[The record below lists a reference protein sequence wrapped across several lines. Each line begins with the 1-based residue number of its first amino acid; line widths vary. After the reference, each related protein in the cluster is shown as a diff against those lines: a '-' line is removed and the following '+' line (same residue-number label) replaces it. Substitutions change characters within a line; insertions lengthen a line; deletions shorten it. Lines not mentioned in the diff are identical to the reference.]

1 VKREPTLCENRK
13 RWGIRGNSRAEKI
26 KTRESDAPG
35 DSPGAS
41 PLSVDDYRR
50 FLFERYTFR
59 VITRLEEINVHIAKW
74 IGGLCGSAVLLW
86 AALYQ
91 FNSALASGTEQEQK
105 GDSPALT
112 IYNQQFAVVRQK
124 LPLDLRSGVNHIQV
138 TDITAHLEPDSV
150 ILRPLD
156 PSRHLQ
162 ILEQNYR
169 NDPVSQQLLLS
180 LYEGKTIDFLE
191 TDKDGT
197 ARTVPGKII
206 RSGYVP
212 HYAALQTYSPQYA
225 AQQAAVAQGSE
236 QPVIEVNGKLQFSLP
251 GQPLFPALADDT
263 VLKPTL
269 SWELLSDKPGAILAE
284 FSYVTGGM
292 NWEASYN
299 VIAPL
304 KSNVLELVGWV
315 TLDNQSGKTFRDAR
329 LKLMAGDVNKV
340 PPPMAMV
347 MGRAGAAAFGV
358 GGGQFGPPVTEK
370 AFDEYHLYTLE
381 HPTTLHD
388 RETKQVEMVRA
399 AGIQSKTLYVYD
411 GLKVEQ
417 NYQNWPMESIR
428 QQESYGIL
436 CNPKV
441 WVMQEFKNSSE
452 NHLGMPLPKGRVRF
466 YRRDDDG
473 QLEFTGENDIDHTA
487 KDETIRLYTGN
498 AFDMTGERSRTD
510 YRADFNARWLDESF
524 EIKLRNHKSEPAE
537 VRIVEHLYRWTNWD
551 IIKNSEPFKKLD
563 SRSMESLVQIPAG
576 GEKTVSYKVH
586 YSW

>member
-1 VKREPTLCENRK
+1 M
-13 RWGIRGNSRAEKI
+13 
-26 KTRESDAPG
+26 
-35 DSPGAS
+35 
-41 PLSVDDYRR
+41 
-50 FLFERYTFR
+50 
-59 VITRLEEINVHIAKW
+59 HIAKR
-74 IGGLCGSAVLLW
+74 IGGLFLSAVLLW
-86 AALYQ
+86 GAPYP
-91 FNSALASGTEQEQK
+91 FNSAFASGAEQEQK
-105 GDSPALT
+105 GCSPSLT

-124 LPLDLRSGVNHIQV
+124 LPLDLRPGVNHIQV

-150 ILRPLD
+150 ILRSLD
-156 PSRHLQ
+156 VGRHLQ

-180 LYEGKTIDFLE
+180 LYEGKAIDFLE

-197 ARTVPGKII
+197 ARTVQGKII

-212 HYAALQTYSPQYA
+212 HYTAFQSYGPQYA
-225 AQQAAVAQGSE
+225 GQQAAVAQGSE

-269 SWELLSDKPGAILAE
+269 SWELLTDKPGATSAE

-299 VIAPL
+299 VIAPP

-340 PPPMAMV
+340 PPPGSVPMSS
-347 MGRAGAAAFGV
+347 AGAISFGMA
-358 GGGQFGPPVTEK
+358 GRQFVPPVTEK
-370 AFDEYHLYTLE
+370 TFDEYHLYTLE

-399 AGIQSKTLYVYD
+399 AGIQSKAVYVYD
-411 GLKVEQ
+411 GFRVDQ

-436 CNPKV
+436 SNPKV

-473 QLEFTGENDIDHTA
+473 RPSGRPQHVPRSLIEPLRPAPAD
-487 KDETIRLYTGN
+487 DEGVLSADVADPHDQYERLH
-498 AFDMTGERSRTD
+498 AE
-510 YRADFNARWLDESF
+510 DESSR
-524 EIKLRNHKSEPAE
+524 ILTYLADPLDRMIMVLRAIEGMKWDDIAILCKRTERT
-537 VRIVEHLYRWTNWD
+537 VRLRYERARGYLRDRILKEQAAYV
-551 IIKNSEPFKKLD
+551 
-563 SRSMESLVQIPAG
+563 RSAQQL
-576 GEKTVSYKVH
+576 
-586 YSW
+586 

>member
-1 VKREPTLCENRK
+1 VPIAQRIGSLC
-13 RWGIRGNSRAEKI
+13 
-26 KTRESDAPG
+26 
-35 DSPGAS
+35 
-41 PLSVDDYRR
+41 L
-50 FLFERYTFR
+50 
-59 VITRLEEINVHIAKW
+59 
-74 IGGLCGSAVLLW
+74 SAVLLW
-86 AALYQ
+86 GVPHL
-91 FNSALASGTEQEQK
+91 FNKAFASATEQEQK
-105 GDSPALT
+105 NDSPALT

-124 LPLDLRSGVNHIQV
+124 LPLDLRSGVNHVQV

-150 ILRPLD
+150 ILRSLD
-156 PSRHLQ
+156 TGRQLQ

-191 TDKDGT
+191 TDKDGN
-197 ARTVPGKII
+197 ARTVQGKII

-212 HYAALQTYSPQYA
+212 HYTAFQAYDSQYY

-269 SWELLSDKPGAILAE
+269 SWELLTDKPGATSAE

-299 VIAPL
+299 VIAPP

-329 LKLMAGDVNKV
+329 VKLMAGDVNKV
-340 PPPMAMV
+340 PPPAF
-347 MGRAGAAAFGV
+347 MGLGSAGSAVDRIVSGPY
-358 GGGQFGPPVTEK
+358 GPPIKEK

-381 HPTTLHD
+381 HTTTLHD
-388 RETKQVEMVRA
+388 HETKQVEMVRA
-399 AGIQSKTLYVYD
+399 EGIQSKSVYVYD
-411 GLKVEQ
+411 GFKVDQ
-417 NYQNWPMESIR
+417 NYQNWPMETIR
-428 QQESYGIL
+428 QQESYGVL
-436 CNPKV
+436 SNPKV
-441 WVMQEFKNSSE
+441 WVMQEFKNSAE

-473 QLEFTGENDIDHTA
+473 QLEFTGENDIDHTP

-498 AFDMTGERSRTD
+498 AFDMTGERNRTE
-510 YRADFNARWLDESF
+510 YRADFNARWIDESF
-524 EIKLRNHKSEPAE
+524 EIKVRNHKSEPVE
-537 VRIVEHLYRWTNWD
+537 VRIVEHLYRWTSWD
-551 IIKNSEPFKKLD
+551 ILKNSDPFNKID
-563 SRSMESLVQIPAG
+563 SRTMEFLVQVPAD
-576 GEKTVSYKVH
+576 GEKTVTYKVH

>member
-1 VKREPTLCENRK
+1 MHILKLFVVATLSAALLSPAPGQFALALPSDKEQDQRD
-13 RWGIRGNSRAEKI
+13 
-26 KTRESDAPG
+26 DAP
-35 DSPGAS
+35 S
-41 PLSVDDYRR
+41 
-50 FLFERYTFR
+50 
-59 VITRLEEINVHIAKW
+59 
-74 IGGLCGSAVLLW
+74 
-86 AALYQ
+86 
-91 FNSALASGTEQEQK
+91 
-105 GDSPALT
+105 LT

-124 LPLDLRSGVNHIQV
+124 LPLDLRSGVNHVQV

-150 ILRPLD
+150 ILRPFETG
-156 PSRHLQ
+156 RRLQ

-180 LYEGKTIDFLE
+180 LYEGKTIDFLQTE
-191 TDKDGT
+191 NDATT
-197 ARTVPGKII
+197 RVVQGKII

-212 HYAALQTYSPQYA
+212 HYASFQRYGQQYA
-225 AQQAAVAQGSE
+225 EQQASLAQASE
-236 QPVIEVNGKLQFSLP
+236 QPIIEVGGKLQFSLP

-269 SWELLSDKPGAILAE
+269 SWDLLTDKAGATSAE

-299 VIAPL
+299 VIAPP

-315 TLDNQSGKTFRDAR
+315 TLDNQSGRTFRDAH
-329 LKLMAGDVNKV
+329 LKLMAGDVNKLL
-340 PPPMAMV
+340 P
-347 MGRAGAAAFGV
+347 AAAQYFVRSGMVQAGV

-370 AFDEYHLYTLE
+370 TFDEYHLYTLE

-399 AGIQSKTLYVYD
+399 AGIQSKSVYVYD
-411 GLKVEQ
+411 GLKVDQ
-417 NYQNWPMESIR
+417 NYQNWPLESIR

-436 CNPKV
+436 SNPKV
-441 WVMQEFKNSSE
+441 WVMQEFKNSSD

-473 QLEFTGENDIDHTA
+473 QLQFTGENEIDHTP
-487 KDETIRLYTGN
+487 KDELVRLYTGN
-498 AFDMTGERSRTD
+498 AFDMTGERTRTD
-510 YRADFNARWLDESF
+510 YRSDFNARWLEESF
-524 EIKLRNHKSEPAE
+524 EIKVRNHKNEPVD

-551 IIKNSEPFKKLD
+551 LLKNSDPYKKLD
-563 SRSMESLVQIPAG
+563 SRTIEFSVQIPPA
-576 GEKTVSYKVH
+576 GEKVVSYKAH

>member
-1 VKREPTLCENRK
+1 M
-13 RWGIRGNSRAEKI
+13 
-26 KTRESDAPG
+26 
-35 DSPGAS
+35 
-41 PLSVDDYRR
+41 
-50 FLFERYTFR
+50 
-59 VITRLEEINVHIAKW
+59 HIAKRVR
-74 IGGLCGSAVLLW
+74 GLCLSAVLLW
-86 AALYQ
+86 GALYQ
-91 FNSALASGTEQEQK
+91 LNSAFASSTEEELK

-124 LPLDLRSGVNHIQV
+124 LPLDLRSGVNHVHV

-156 PSRHLQ
+156 PGRHLQ

-197 ARTVPGKII
+197 LRTVQGKII

-212 HYAALQTYSPQYA
+212 HYAAFQMYDAEYA

-236 QPVIEVNGKLQFSLP
+236 QPIIEVNGKLQFYLP
-251 GQPLFPALADDT
+251 GQPVFPALADDT

-269 SWELLSDKPGAILAE
+269 SWELLSDKPGATSAE

-292 NWEASYN
+292 NWNASYN
-299 VIAPL
+299 VIAPP

-340 PPPMAMV
+340 PPPGAMV
-347 MGRAGAAAFGV
+347 TRSMGAIQFGM
-358 GGGQFGPPVTEK
+358 GGSPFGPPVTEK
-370 AFDEYHLYTLE
+370 IFDEYHLYTLE
-381 HPTTLHD
+381 HSTTLHD

-411 GLKVEQ
+411 GLKVDQ
-417 NYQNWPMESIR
+417 NYQNWPMETIR

-436 CNPKV
+436 SNPKV

-473 QLEFTGENDIDHTA
+473 QLEFTGENNIDHTP

-498 AFDMTGERSRTD
+498 AFDMTGERIRTD
-510 YRADFNARWLDESF
+510 YRADFNDRWLDESF
-524 EIKLRNHKSEPAE
+524 EIKVRNHKSEPVE

-551 IIKNSEPFKKLD
+551 ILKKSDPFRKLD
-563 SRSMESLVQIPAG
+563 SRTVEFDAQIPPG
-576 GEKTVSYKVH
+576 GEKTVNYKVH